1 MTTNEIAQKLYE
13 NTSKGD
19 HARNYELFSA
29 DAISYEDGP
38 DPSNR
43 ETIGLQAII
52 ARCNKFGEN
61 IEKELSIVMTE
72 PLVAGN
78 TIVYKLIIEFEFKD
92 TGYFKLEELCLYKV
106 KDGKI
111 VSEEYFNQ

>member
-13 NTSKGD
+13 NISNGN
-19 HARNYELFSA
+19 HESNYELFSA
-29 DAISYEDGP
+29 DAISYEDVP
-38 DPSNR
+38 DPANR
-43 ETIGLQAII
+43 KKIGLNAII
-52 ARCNKFGEN
+52 ARTNKFSET
-61 IEKELSIVMTE
+61 IEKELSITLTE

-78 TIVYKLIIEFEFKD
+78 NIVFKLIIEFELKD

-111 VSEEYFNQ
+111 VFEEYFYQ